1 MGLNARLMMSEQD
14 NHDHTP
20 GALRVG
26 DLVLLIDRKRRRYLV
41 RLQAGGQFHSH
52 SGILRHDDMI
62 GSPEGGTFRTEQVGG
77 AYIVL
82 RPTLGDYILKMKRGA
97 TPTYP
102 KDLGAILTYGDVYP
116 GAAVVEAGI
125 GSGALTIA
133 LLNAVGPQGRVDSY
147 EVREDF
153 AAVARRNIT
162 DYVSKEM
169 SERLT
174 IHITDIYEEGIQ
186 GSGFDRMALDLP
198 EPWRVIP
205 HAEKALRPGGIFLAY
220 VPTTLQLHR
229 LWQDLEAHPSFGLI
243 DQFEIALRQWDAGPQ
258 SLRPA
263 HRMVAH
269 TGFITTA
276 RRLADQP

>member
-1 MGLNARLMMSEQD
+1 MTSEQD
-14 NHDHTP
+14 NHDPTP

-41 RLQAGGQFHSH
+41 RLQPGGEFHSH
-52 SGILRHDDMI
+52 SGILKHDYMI
-62 GSPEGGTFRTEQVGG
+62 GSPEGSTFRTEQAGG
-77 AYIVL
+77 VYIVL

-97 TPTYP
+97 TPIYP
-102 KDLGAILTYGDVYP
+102 KDIGAILTYGDIYP

-133 LLNAVGPQGRVDSY
+133 LLNAVGTQGRVDSY

-153 AAVARRNIT
+153 AAVAKRNVT
-162 DYVSKEM
+162 DYVSEDLAA
-169 SERLT
+169 RLT
-174 IHITDIYEEGIQ
+174 IHTADIYEEGIQ
-186 GSGFDRMALDLP
+186 EFGVDRITLDLP
-198 EPWRVIP
+198 EPWQVIP
-205 HAEKALRPGGIFLAY
+205 HAGKALRPGGIFLAF

-243 DQFEIALRQWDAGPQ
+243 NQFEIALREWDAGPQ

-276 RRLADQP
+276 RRLAG

>member
-1 MGLNARLMMSEQD
+1 MTSEQD

-20 GALRVG
+20 GALRAG

-41 RLQAGGQFHSH
+41 RLQPGGQFHSH
-52 SGILRHDDMI
+52 SGILNHDDLI
-62 GSPEGGTFRTEQVGG
+62 GSPEGSTFRTEQVGG

-82 RPTLGDYILKMKRGA
+82 RPTLSDYILKMKRGA

-102 KDLGAILTYGDVYP
+102 KDLGAILTYGDIYP

-133 LLNAVGPQGRVDSY
+133 LLNAVGLQGRVDSY

-153 AAVARRNIT
+153 AAVARRNVT
-162 DYVSKEM
+162 DYVSEEM
-169 SERLT
+169 SERLS
-174 IHITDIYEEGIQ
+174 IHISDIYEEGIQ
-186 GSGFDRMALDLP
+186 GTDFDRMALDLP

-220 VPTTLQLHR
+220 VPTTLQLHK

-276 RRLADQP
+276 RRLATQV